1 VSQAEE
7 TVVLAL
13 GAHPDD
19 VEGTCGGTLALLARR
34 GVPVHVALLTGG
46 ETGIAG
52 ESGEHA
58 REIRL
63 GEARRAAEAGG
74 LAGVHHLG
82 EDDSRSRLI
91 ALLRTLRVNLLITHP
106 PSDYH
111 ADHRAAAELALD
123 ARIAAGAS
131 GAGNDPPLEWTI
143 DLVFMDSEQGLDFE
157 PHVWIDIDDAIAVK
171 RAMLRAHES
180 QLTLLHGESLVEL
193 TDSLGRLRGGQRGC
207 GYAEAF
213 RGCGTWPAPD
223 AGIRRLVL
231 LLEGGEGS

>member
-1 VSQAEE
+1 M
-7 TVVLAL
+7 LAL

-19 VEGTCGGTLALLARR
+19 IEGTCGGTLALLARR

-52 ESGEHA
+52 ASSEHA

-63 GEARRAAEAGG
+63 DEARVAAEAGG
-74 LAGVHHLG
+74 LAGAHHLG
-82 EDDSRSRLI
+82 EDDSRRRLI
-91 ALLRTLRVNLLITHP
+91 TLLRMLRVNLLITHP

-111 ADHRAAAELALD
+111 ADHRAAAALALD
-123 ARIAAGAS
+123 TRIAAGAT
-131 GAGNDPPLEWTI
+131 GAGDEPPLEGTI

-157 PHVWIDIDDAIAVK
+157 PHVWIDIDDAIGIK
-171 RAMLRAHES
+171 RTMLRAHES
-180 QLTLLHGESLVEL
+180 QLTMLHGESLVEL
-193 TDSLGRLRGGQRGC
+193 ADSLGRLRGSQRGC

-231 LLEGGEGS
+231 LLEGAEASQ

>member
-1 VSQAEE
+1 M
-7 TVVLAL
+7 VLAL

-19 VEGTCGGTLALLARR
+19 VEGACGGTLALLARR

-52 ESGEHA
+52 QPSA
-58 REIRL
+58 RARTIRL
-63 GEARRAAEAGG
+63 AEARRAAEAGG

-82 EDDSRSRLI
+82 EEDPRGRLI
-91 ALLRTLRVNLLITHP
+91 ALLRTLGANLLITHP
-106 PSDYH
+106 PNDYH
-111 ADHRAAAELALD
+111 ADHRAATALALD
-123 ARIAAGAS
+123 ARIAAAAAGGA
-131 GAGNDPPLEWTI
+131 DQQPLERTI
-143 DLVFMDSEQGLDFE
+143 DLAFMDSEQGLDFE
-157 PHVWIDIDDAIAVK
+157 PHVWIDIDDAIEIR

-180 QLTLLHGESLVEL
+180 QLALLHGQSLVEL
-193 TDSLGRLRGGQRGC
+193 TDTLARLRGGQRGC

-231 LLEGGEGS
+231 LLEGRETP